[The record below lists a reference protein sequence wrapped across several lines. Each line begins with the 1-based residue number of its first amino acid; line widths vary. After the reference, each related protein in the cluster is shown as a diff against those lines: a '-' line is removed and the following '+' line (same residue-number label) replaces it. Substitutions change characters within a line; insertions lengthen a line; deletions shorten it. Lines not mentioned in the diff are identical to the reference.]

1 MGNGSQLT
9 KSFRNKLLTSL
20 LVFLF
25 LVLIIASFF
34 GKKGLIEVYNAKKRK
49 DSLFEEIDQLEK
61 IKKGLEREIKELES
75 NPKSYEAKARDQ
87 LGLVYPDELLIIKA
101 DESKSINNDKAKG
114 KDKSKIPAKK

>member
-9 KSFRNKLLTSL
+9 KSFRNKLLTAV

-34 GKKGLIEVYNAKKRK
+34 GKKGLIEVYNAQKSK
-49 DSLFEEIDQLEK
+49 DSLLEEIEQLGK
-61 IKKGLEREIKELES
+61 IKKGLEIEIKQLES

-101 DESKSINNDKAKG
+101 EKSDS
-114 KDKSKIPAKK
+114 KDKSQIPAKK

>member
-9 KSFRNKLLTSL
+9 KSFRNKLLTAA

-34 GKKGLIEVYNAKKRK
+34 GKKGLIEVYNAQKRK
-49 DSLFEEIDQLEK
+49 DSLFEEIEQLEK
-61 IKKGLEREIKELES
+61 TKKGLEREIKELES

-87 LGLVYPDELLIIKA
+87 LGLVYSDEILIIKA
-101 DESKSINNDKAKG
+101 EKTNS
-114 KDKSKIPAKK
+114 KDKSKTAAKK

>member
-1 MGNGSQLT
+1 MRKDSQST
-9 KSFRNKLLTSL
+9 KSFRNKLLTAV

-34 GKKGLIEVYNAKKRK
+34 GKKGLIEVYNAQKRK
-49 DSLFEEIDQLEK
+49 DSLLEEIELLEK
-61 IKKGLEREIKELES
+61 TKKGLEREIEELES

-101 DESKSINNDKAKG
+101 KKSDSE
-114 KDKSKIPAKK
+114 DKSQIPAKK

>member
-9 KSFRNKLLTSL
+9 KSFRNKLLTAV

-34 GKKGLIEVYNAKKRK
+34 GKKGLIEVYNAQKSK
-49 DSLFEEIDQLEK
+49 DSLLEEIEQLEK
-61 IKKGLEREIKELES
+61 IKKGLEREIKQLES

-101 DESKSINNDKAKG
+101 EKSDS
-114 KDKSKIPAKK
+114 KDKSQTPAKK

>member
-1 MGNGSQLT
+1 MGNGNQLT
-9 KSFRNKLLTSL
+9 KSFRNKLLTAV

-34 GKKGLIEVYNAKKRK
+34 GKKGLIEVYNAQKSK
-49 DSLFEEIDQLEK
+49 DSLLEEIEQLKK
-61 IKKGLEREIKELES
+61 IKKGLEIEIEQLES

-101 DESKSINNDKAKG
+101 KKSDP
-114 KDKSKIPAKK
+114 KDQSQIPAKK